1 LSPLPPLVVRLVKG
15 SLAFYP
21 ILSLLI
27 WLGSPLGLLGA
38 MYLALLVELLPAL
51 ALAQL
56 PLVDVDEPLPRE
68 PVYISSSVLILA
80 MGGLGLAIG
89 GVELGWEAL
98 GIVSVRWDVWF
109 PWTVGLCLAAFVVL
123 LAFHI
128 LRKSFGLREAP
139 FLAQLLPKTPREKLL
154 FFFLSLSAGAG
165 EELAYRGFLIP
176 ALASSLGSVWA
187 GALVSS
193 VFFGLLHAYQG
204 WLGIVRTAFLGFVLA
219 ASFIL
224 SGTLWP
230 AILAHAILDVMV
242 GLVFGD
248 ALVKE

>member
-1 LSPLPPLVVRLVKG
+1 MG

-109 PWTVGLCLAAFVVL
+109 PWTVWLCLAAFVVL

-165 EELAYRGFLIP
+165 EELACSRSEFAVTQFGMLVDVLPPRHHIIGYLRSYVVDL
-176 ALASSLGSVWA
+176 LTQLLD
-187 GALVSS
+187 GAYL
-193 VFFGLLHAYQG
+193 
-204 WLGIVRTAFLGFVLA
+204 
-219 ASFIL
+219 L
-224 SGTLWP
+224 SGRGAGSQEKQNGKTKQ
-230 AILAHAILDVMV
+230 LDPIKVIV
-242 GLVFGD
+242 HCRPVQRR
-248 ALVKE
+248 